1 VPRDAT
7 PGHPLHPRTPLE
19 RHQPWNTHINAERRK
34 TRQAP
39 ARIVRGAARAQ
50 RSKRVTTTD
59 ALLLK
64 KANGVTGVLMSSEWT
79 TQLVAGGTAGLADAL
94 LLHPADMC
102 KVRAQTGPRENV
114 VRAVYAEGGVRA
126 FYRGLGPVVSTI
138 VPKVAVRFTAFHQL
152 QALVGRSS
160 FAGNLAAGMG
170 AGAVEA
176 LLVVTPSE
184 VIKIRQQERGNRSR
198 SQLAVLRTV
207 LSENGVRG
215 LYRGLGATMLR
226 QSGQQGSKFAVF
238 YAMRDAIPSD
248 LLAGLVANS
257 AGAVLNTPLDV
268 VKTRIQR
275 QTAGTAKYRTLLQ
288 SFVLIWRE
296 EGLSAFGRGLVPRLV
311 RIGPAGAIQFAVFE
325 RVKRMMQ

>member
-1 VPRDAT
+1 
-7 PGHPLHPRTPLE
+7 
-19 RHQPWNTHINAERRK
+19 
-34 TRQAP
+34 
-39 ARIVRGAARAQ
+39 VRGAARSQ

-64 KANGVTGVLMSSEWT
+64 KANGVTGALMSAEWT

-114 VRAVYAEGGVRA
+114 VRAVYAEGGLRA
-126 FYRGLGPVVSTI
+126 FYRGLGPVVTTI

-152 QALVGRSS
+152 KALVPGRSS
-160 FAGNLAAGMG
+160 FVGNLAAGMG

-207 LSENGVRG
+207 LSESGGRG

-238 YAMRDAIPSD
+238 YAVRDAIPSD

-275 QTAGTAKYRTLLQ
+275 QKAGTAKYRTMLQ

-296 EGLSAFGRGLVPRLV
+296 EGLSAFGRGLMPRVV

-325 RVKRMMQ
+325 RVKRMLQ